1 MRACNAQRGWRYKRA
16 RSIVINS
23 RLALIIL
30 FWLVAVS
37 CTPDPSRYDTPDA
50 PFTVPQPLG
59 KVTDGRLS
67 EVSGLVASRKNPHTL
82 WVHNDSGNETE
93 LYLIDTLGE
102 LLTTYYLA
110 EGVNFDWED
119 IAIGPGPEVGE
130 TYLYVGDI
138 GDNVAMYDERYVYR
152 FPEPVYSATNPVDT
166 ITDYDRLGFFYR
178 EGSVNAE
185 TLLLDP
191 LTQDIF
197 VLSKESDQI
206 RVHQFHFPAEPP
218 FRQPAELMALLSFD
232 GVNLLD
238 RLVGG
243 DISADGKEVL
253 LKTYEHVLYWSR
265 KDTSVSIP
273 ELLQLPADT
282 LPYWPEPQGE
292 AIGFAADGSGYYTL
306 SEENLGATI
315 YLYFYPRSS
324 RDSAQA
330 IR

>member
-1 MRACNAQRGWRYKRA
+1 MPH
-16 RSIVINS
+16 SS
-23 RLALIIL
+23 RPLVL
-30 FWLVAVS
+30 FWLIAFS

-50 PFTVPQPLG
+50 PFAAPRALG
-59 KVTDGRLS
+59 EITDERLA
-67 EVSGLVASRKNPHTL
+67 EVSGLAASRKNPGTL

-93 LYLIDTLGE
+93 LYLINTQGK
-102 LLTTYYLA
+102 LLATYYLA
-110 EGVNFDWED
+110 QGVNFDWED
-119 IAIGPGPEVGE
+119 MAIGPGPEADE

-138 GDNVAMYDERYVYR
+138 GDNTAMYDERYVYR
-152 FPEPVYSATNPVDT
+152 FVEPTYTATTTVDT
-166 ITDYDRLGFFYR
+166 IADYDRLGFFYR
-178 EGSVNAE
+178 EGAVNAE

-191 LTQDIF
+191 LTQDLF

-206 RVHQFHFPAEPP
+206 RVHQFHFPSAPP
-218 FRQPAELMALLSFD
+218 FRQPAKLMTTLSFD

-243 DISADGKEVL
+243 DISADGTEVL

-265 KDTSVSIP
+265 KDTTTSIP
-273 ELLQLPADT
+273 ELLQTPADT

-306 SEENLGATI
+306 SEENLGADI

-324 RDSAQA
+324 HDSTRTSPDTSALN
-330 IR
+330 

>member
-1 MRACNAQRGWRYKRA
+1 MPG
-16 RSIVINS
+16 SS
-23 RLALIIL
+23 RTIIL
-30 FWLVAVS
+30 LWLIAFA

-50 PFTVPQPLG
+50 PFTAPIALG
-59 KVTDGRLS
+59 EVTDERLA
-67 EVSGLVASRKNPHTL
+67 EVSGLAASRKNPGTL

-93 LYLIDTLGE
+93 LYLINTQGE
-102 LLTTYYLA
+102 LLATYYLA

-119 IAIGPGPEVGE
+119 IAIGPGPEAGE

-138 GDNVAMYDERYVYR
+138 GDNTAMYDERYVYR
-152 FPEPVYSATNPVDT
+152 FIEPTYTEAIILDT
-166 ITDYDRLGFFYR
+166 IATYDRLGFFYR
-178 EGSVNAE
+178 EGAVNAE

-191 LTQDIF
+191 LTEDLL

-206 RVHQFHFPAEPP
+206 RVHQFHFPSAPP
-218 FRQPAELMALLSFD
+218 FRQPAKLMTTLSFD

-238 RLVGG
+238 RLVAG
-243 DISADGKEVL
+243 DISPDGTEVL

-265 KDTSVSIP
+265 PDTSVSIP
-273 ELLQLPADT
+273 ELLRLPADT

-306 SEENLGATI
+306 SEENLGADI

-324 RDSAQA
+324 HDSTRTSPDTSALN
-330 IR
+330 